1 MNITNMFN
9 LLRFEEVVADQLA
22 VFIKKNSEQEILI
35 DFSKYIDSKQI
46 VIVSGMRR
54 NGKSTLLK

>member
-46 VIVSGMRR
+46 VIVSGIRR
-54 NGKSTLLK
+54 SGKSTLLK